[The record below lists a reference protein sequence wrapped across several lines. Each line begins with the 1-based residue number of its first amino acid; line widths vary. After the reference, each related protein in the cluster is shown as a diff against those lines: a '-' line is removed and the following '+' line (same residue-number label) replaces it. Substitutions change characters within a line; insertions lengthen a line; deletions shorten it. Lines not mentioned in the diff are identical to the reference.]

1 MQPKACSPKRDH
13 LAYEISNSIY
23 MSEHKRTRN
32 ISTDY
37 KNEKMITAEIN
48 IQLDKEVKWENIHI
62 NILVKSRQHR
72 VL

>member
-1 MQPKACSPKRDH
+1 
-13 LAYEISNSIY
+13 

-48 IQLDKEVKWENIHI
+48 IQLDKEVK
-62 NILVKSRQHR
+62 
-72 VL
+72 